1 MIVFDDM
8 IADIEVNKKISPI
21 VTEFFLRGRKI
32 IISLVFVSQ
41 SCFKVP
47 KPIRLNATNYFT
59 MKISNKRELYQTV
72 SNHSSDIEC
81 KDFMK

>member
-1 MIVFDDM
+1 M
-8 IADIEVNKKISPI
+8 IADIEVNKKMSPI

-32 IISLVFVSQ
+32 IISLAFVSQ

-59 MKISNKRELYQTV
+59 MKIYLAKENFIKQYRIIHLTLSVKIL
-72 SNHSSDIEC
+72 
-81 KDFMK
+81 